1 MIIIPILIYIVAM
14 LFYFGIIRLL
24 DNKKKEFL
32 QFFVIYLFA
41 MLCVVSIDCIFT
53 KGTINFVSN
62 SGSMLLGF
70 MIHIFGRGNFV
81 SINDPSF
88 VYFYKICT
96 VMLFCVCPTFLIS
109 YLLYPFKTM
118 KRSRVLIVFLSII
131 SALMFGI
138 EIFFYIVIMIGLS
151 FSNM

>member
-1 MIIIPILIYIVAM
+1 MIIITILTYIVAM

-24 DNKKKEFL
+24 DSKKKEFL
-32 QFFVIYLFA
+32 QFLVIYLFA
-41 MLCVVSIDCIFT
+41 MLCVVSIDCIFAKET
-53 KGTINFVSN
+53 TRLVSS

-70 MIHIFGRGNFV
+70 MIHIFGRGNFAN
-81 SINDPSF
+81 IHDPSF
-88 VYFYKICT
+88 AHFYKICT
-96 VMLFCVCPTFLIS
+96 VVLFCVCPTFLIS

-131 SALMFGI
+131 SALMLGI
-138 EIFFYIVIMIGLS
+138 DFFFNIAIMIGLM